1 MDAFEL
7 GELLTERERSGQLYL
22 EFLKVPTLR
31 VGIYALPA
39 GGTDPQQPHAED
51 EVYYVID
58 GRAMIRVGD
67 EDRPV
72 APGSVVFVAAGVEH
86 RFHDIAE
93 DLTILVFFSREP
105 AAGSRQSAVGSRK

>member
-7 GELLTERERSGQLYL
+7 AELLAERERSGQLYL

-31 VGIYALPA
+31 VGIYALAA

-51 EVYYVID
+51 EVYYVIE
-58 GRAMIRVGD
+58 GRGVIRVGD

-93 DLTILVFFSREP
+93 DLTILVFFAS
-105 AAGSRQSAVGSRK
+105 GQSAEGRGQ

>member
-7 GELLTERERSGQLYL
+7 RDLLVERERVGQLYL
-22 EFLKVPTLR
+22 EFLKVPALR

-51 EVYYVID
+51 EVYYVVE

-72 APGSVVFVAAGVEH
+72 APGSVVYVAAGVEH

-93 DLTILVFFSREP
+93 DLTILVFFSRES
-105 AAGSRQSAVGSRK
+105 AAGSRK

>member
-7 GELLTERERSGQLYL
+7 ADLLAERERAGQLYL

-51 EVYYVID
+51 EVYYVLS
-58 GRAMIRVGD
+58 GRARIRVG
-67 EDRPV
+67 EEERPV
-72 APGSVVFVAAGVEH
+72 ETGTVVYVAKEVEH
-86 RFHDIAE
+86 RFFEIAE
-93 DLTILVFFSREP
+93 DLTLLVFFAP
-105 AAGSRQSAVGSRK
+105 AET

>member
-7 GELLTERERSGQLYL
+7 AELLTERERSGQLYL

-51 EVYYVID
+51 EVYYVIE
-58 GRAMIRVGD
+58 GRGVIWVGD

-93 DLTILVFFSREP
+93 DLTILVFFASGQR
-105 AAGSRQSAVGSRK
+105 ADGRGQ

>member
-7 GELLTERERSGQLYL
+7 AELLAEREPAGELYL

-72 APGSVVFVAAGVEH
+72 APGSVVYVAAGVEH

-93 DLTILVFFSREP
+93 DLTILVFFASGQR
-105 AAGSRQSAVGSRK
+105 ADGRGQ